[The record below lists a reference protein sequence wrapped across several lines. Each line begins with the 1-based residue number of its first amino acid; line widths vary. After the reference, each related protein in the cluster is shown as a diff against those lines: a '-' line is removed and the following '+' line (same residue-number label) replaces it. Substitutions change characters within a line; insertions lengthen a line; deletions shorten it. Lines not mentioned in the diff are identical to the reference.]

1 MIIVRYLTKMGSH
14 LGDIKVSTIN
24 QAIDRAINP
33 YGAPIF
39 ARDANRI
46 QVFQED
52 GEGHDLTFELSPKG
66 RAWLMTWACEYSQ
79 KELGLVDAKFPRV
92 MIHLSS

>member
-1 MIIVRYLTKMGSH
+1 MLIVRYLTKMGSH

-24 QAIDRAINP
+24 QAIDKAINP

-66 RAWLMTWACEYSQ
+66 RAWLMTWACQYSQ
-79 KELGLVDAKFPRV
+79 EELGLVDAKFPRT
-92 MIHLSS
+92 MIYL

>member
-24 QAIDRAINP
+24 QAIDKAIYP
-33 YGAPIF
+33 CSFPIF

-52 GEGHDLTFELSPKG
+52 GEGHDLTFELSPQG
-66 RAWLMTWACEYSQ
+66 RAWLMTWACQYSQ
-79 KELGLVDAKFPRV
+79 EELGLVDAKFPRT
-92 MIHLSS
+92 MIYL